1 MTKQINKKL
10 EKIEKR
16 LKELEKNDGITREI
30 IGKVLKHLRKAEDN
44 IFRLD
49 IIQVALSK
57 LLIKSKLTTRKKF
70 DKLCNDE
77 VKKIQEEQK
86 KKLEEQEKKLQQKQK
101 ENNSK
106 KTK

>member
-16 LKELEKNDGITREI
+16 LKELEKSDEIAREI
-30 IGKVLKHLRKAEDN
+30 IGKILKHLRKAEDN

-49 IIQVALSK
+49 IIQVVLSE
-57 LLIKSKLTTRKKF
+57 LLIKKKLTIRKKL
-70 DKLCNDE
+70 DKLCNDK

-86 KKLEEQEKKLQQKQK
+86 KKLEEQEKKSQQD
-101 ENNSK
+101 K
-106 KTK
+106 KKDK